1 MCISKIKYA
10 KERLSGR
17 TSNLHLYANA
27 LRISRPMAAAS
38 GGGTALPI
46 CVPKIPTKL
55 CGCCTKKLDSFTERQ
70 GITYLQNNLAFKNS
84 HHKDELAKS
93 RT

>member
-17 TSNLHLYANA
+17 TSNLHFYANA

-46 CVPKIPTKL
+46 WIPKIPTKL
-55 CGCCTKKLDSFTERQ
+55 YGCCTKKLDSLTKRHSV
-70 GITYLQNNLAFKNS
+70 TYLQNNQAFRDRHI
-84 HHKDELAKS
+84 HHK
-93 RT
+93 